1 MCDFLFFFPRNCMG
15 NYLCARK
22 TPDACGYKLS
32 CRPFLSCDATQ
43 TQVLLLAH
51 TDAAHSAANGIYIY
65 SFCTT
70 VVVGGD
76 DGGGPG
82 VRKLDC
88 ACGGLVGAPSFM
100 EQGPRELA
108 DRDDRRQVVGRRPSG
123 TWNYSFAPS
132 AGIPLPPI
140 KNRLVNY

>member
-32 CRPFLSCDATQ
+32 CRPFLSCDATRRRKFYYSRKQ
-43 TQVLLLAH
+43 TRRIQLR
-51 TDAAHSAANGIYIY
+51 T
-65 SFCTT
+65 
-70 VVVGGD
+70 VVGGD
-76 DGGGPG
+76 DGGGGPG

-140 KNRLVNY
+140 KNSLVNY